1 MAADH
6 GELLQGTLE
15 MLVLRTLA
23 LEPMHG
29 WGIAQRIQQMSRD
42 TLVVQQGSLYPA
54 LQRMRRRGWLNTEWR
69 VTENNRRARYYVL
82 TSPGRRQLG
91 IERAAWDRTAA
102 AINAV
107 LTGDWSPLPEPA

>member
-29 WGIAQRIQQMSRD
+29 WGSRQRIQQMSRD

-54 LQRMRRRGWLNTEWR
+54 LQRMRRRGWLSAEWR
-69 VTENNRRARYYVL
+69 VTANNRRARYYVL
-82 TSPGRRQLG
+82 TAAGRRQLG
-91 IERAAWDRTAA
+91 IERAAWEFERRRRST
-102 AINAV
+102 
-107 LTGDWSPLPEPA
+107 WS

>member
-1 MAADH
+1 
-6 GELLQGTLE
+6 

-29 WGIAQRIQQMSRD
+29 WGSHSAFSNCRAVRSWCSRVHFI
-42 TLVVQQGSLYPA
+42 LGPA
-54 LQRMRRRGWLNTEWR
+54 TYAAARMADAEWR

-82 TSPGRRQLG
+82 TTAGRRQLG

-107 LTGDWSPLPEPA
+107 LTGDWSRLPESA